1 MMMENKKKAF
11 ETWLHEY
18 GSHLEQLAGAKLSG
32 PEQKEPSQDVRDPVR
47 DGKNG
52 AEQGH

>member
-1 MMMENKKKAF
+1 MMMENEKKTSF
-11 ETWLHEY
+11 ENWLREY

-32 PEQKEPSQDVRDPVR
+32 PEQKEPAQDLRDPVR

-52 AEQGH
+52 AE